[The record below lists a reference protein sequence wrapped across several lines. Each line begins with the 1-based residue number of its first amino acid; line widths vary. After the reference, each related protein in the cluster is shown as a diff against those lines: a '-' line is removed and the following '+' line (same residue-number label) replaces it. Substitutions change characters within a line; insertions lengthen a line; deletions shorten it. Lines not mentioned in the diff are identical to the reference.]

1 MIKEWQGNS
10 LDPGFARVNGCVRN
24 PGVSLKCRVPPF
36 SLSSRCNGYG
46 LPAVSVAQDF
56 WKVKSATRVP
66 RIPLSLRYLQAWHSP
81 ALPEPEDEPWNIIQI
96 WKNKYSLIENLNFF
110 AIFLEIFLILS
121 SSLSIRLGEI
131 KEIISI
137 IYIFISVS

>member
-10 LDPGFARVNGCVRN
+10 LDSERALHLGLARVNGCIRN

-56 WKVKSATRVP
+56 RKVKSATRAP
-66 RIPLSLRYLQAWHSP
+66 RIPLSLRYTQAWHVP

-96 WKNKYSLIENLNFF
+96 
-110 AIFLEIFLILS
+110 
-121 SSLSIRLGEI
+121 
-131 KEIISI
+131 
-137 IYIFISVS
+137 